1 MRHKIAFIGFGK
13 VGQGIGKILLDK
25 KKFLKENY
33 DFEFDLVAVSD
44 LYYGNCFNEN
54 GLDLHQMLKEAKNKN
69 KFSKD
74 LTNKDNCTLIKES
87 NADIIC
93 ELTYTDFETGGLA
106 MEHVFAAL
114 SNGKHVICCN
124 KGPAALNYTE
134 FKKLADRNKLLFLNE
149 GTVCSGTPILNLSQG
164 PLAGCKISKIYG
176 VLNGTTN
183 YILSEMEQGYDYN
196 TVLLKAQQAGYLE
209 ANLEND
215 VKGYDAR
222 GKVAILANMVMGV
235 PLKLEDIPCKGI
247 TGITLPYIEETTK
260 ANKRLKLI
268 GCVENKNGI
277 ISGYVAPEIISKSHP
292 LYNISGTTNALIFS
306 TDLLGDITISGPG
319 AGPIETGF
327 AVLSDLLRIHREA
340 N

>member
-13 VGQGIGKILLDK
+13 VGQGIGEILLDK
-25 KKFLKENY
+25 KQFLKENY

-44 LYYGNCFNEN
+44 LYYGNCFNAN

-74 LTNKDNCTLIKES
+74 LTDKDNYNLIKES

-93 ELTYTDFETGGLA
+93 ELTYTDFETGGPS
-106 MEHVFAAL
+106 MEHVAIAL

-124 KGPAALNYTE
+124 KGPAALKYQE
-134 FKKLADRNKLLFLNE
+134 FKILADKNNVLFLNE

-176 VLNGTTN
+176 ILNGTTN
-183 YILSEMEQGYDYN
+183 YILSEMEQGFDYE

-215 VKGYDAR
+215 VNGYDAR
-222 GKVAILANMVMGV
+222 GKVAILANIVMGI
-235 PLKLEDIPCKGI
+235 PLKFEDIPCKGI
-247 TGITLPYIEETTK
+247 TGITLSYIEETIK

-268 GCVENKNGI
+268 GCVENKNGKV
-277 ISGYVAPEIISKSHP
+277 SGYVAPEIISKSHP

-340 N
+340 K